1 MWSVSSLRAW
11 MIAAGVAGLASTG
24 WPISLARAQTAA
36 AEYFV
41 YFGTYTQG
49 ASKGIYAY
57 RFQPAAGKLT
67 TLGLAA
73 ETPNPSFLALHPS
86 GRFLFAANEHE
97 AGDGPGKNNSVSAF
111 AVDPTTGALSFLNNV
126 SSRGEGP
133 CHLSIDRTGNTL
145 LVANYGSG
153 SVAAL
158 PILLDG
164 RLGEA
169 TGFDQHQGTSADPVR
184 QTGPH
189 AHFIAPSPDNRF
201 VLTAD
206 LGLDQVIVY
215 RFDPAKGTL
224 SRNSPP
230 FATIRAGSGPRHLAF
245 HPSGKYVYVNSEMAS
260 TVSAFAWDASRG
272 SLEELQTIS
281 TLPSGFARVSSTA
294 EIHIDR
300 AGRFLYVSNRGHDSI
315 AIFSIDQ
322 ATGELTLVGHAATNG
337 QTPRYFTLDPTG
349 NFLFAANQNSSSVV
363 VFRVEPKT
371 GRITPAQTISDIP
384 EPVCMVFVPVS
395 TQVRPAR

>member
-1 MWSVSSLRAW
+1 
-11 MIAAGVAGLASTG
+11 
-24 WPISLARAQTAA
+24 
-36 AEYFV
+36 
-41 YFGTYTQG
+41 
-49 ASKGIYAY
+49 
-57 RFQPAAGKLT
+57 
-67 TLGLAA
+67 
-73 ETPNPSFLALHPS
+73 
-86 GRFLFAANEHE
+86 
-97 AGDGPGKNNSVSAF
+97 
-111 AVDPTTGALSFLNNV
+111 
-126 SSRGEGP
+126 
-133 CHLSIDRTGNTL
+133 
-145 LVANYGSG
+145 
-153 SVAAL
+153 
-158 PILLDG
+158 
-164 RLGEA
+164 
-169 TGFDQHQGTSADPVR
+169 
-184 QTGPH
+184 
-189 AHFIAPSPDNRF
+189 
-201 VLTAD
+201 
-206 LGLDQVIVY
+206 
-215 RFDPAKGTL
+215 
-224 SRNSPP
+224 
-230 FATIRAGSGPRHLAF
+230 
-245 HPSGKYVYVNSEMAS
+245 MAS

>member
-1 MWSVSSLRAW
+1 MRSVRSLRAW
-11 MIAAGVAGLASTG
+11 IIVAGLASTG
-24 WPISLARAQTAA
+24 WPISPAKAQTPAR
-36 AEYFV
+36 EYFV
-41 YFGTYTQG
+41 YFGTYTG
-49 ASKGIYAY
+49 AASKGIYAY

-67 TLGLAA
+67 PLGLAA
-73 ETPNPSFLALHPS
+73 ETSNPSFLAVHPS

-97 AGDGPGKNNSVSAF
+97 TGDGPGKNNSVSAF
-111 AVDPTTGALSFLNNV
+111 AIDPKTGALSFLNKV

-133 CHLSIDRTGNTL
+133 CHVSIDKTGKTL
-145 LVANYGSG
+145 FVANYGSG

-158 PILLDG
+158 PILPDG

-169 TGFDQHQGTSADPVR
+169 TGFDQHQGTSVDAVR

-224 SRNSPP
+224 GRNAPP
-230 FATIRAGSGPRHLAF
+230 FARIRAGSGPRHLAF
-245 HPSGKYVYVNSEMAS
+245 HPNAKYVYVNSEMAS

-272 SLEELQTIS
+272 GLQELQTIS
-281 TLPSGFARVSSTA
+281 TLPTGFAGASSTA
-294 EIHIDR
+294 EIQIDR

-315 AIFSIDQ
+315 AIFSIDEP
-322 ATGELTLVGHAATNG
+322 TGKLALVGHAATNG

-349 NFLFAANQNSSSVV
+349 DFLFAANQNSNSVV
-363 VFRVEPKT
+363 VFRVDGRT
-371 GRITPAQTISDIP
+371 GRITPAQTVSDISQ
-384 EPVCMVFVPVS
+384 PVCAAFVPVGG
-395 TQVRPAR
+395 